1 MSVKG
6 TGKVSAISSWGK
18 LLGKQNRSPSTWQVF
33 SLVSPHLGPSL
44 FPSPSLSP
52 LFLCCWPCS
61 SWRSPTFWHSPGC
74 CSRLLYKL
82 WGVLA
87 WCLLARLV
95 VLYAWKEHN
104 LIYMF
109 ILRELPQFVAFV
121 GVSSSFVCL
130 SHMSLPRGNP
140 RPVLGFAGLL
150 LWASLAKSCRIVQVA
165 NFIVC
170 PKALSRFLI
179 GHSRG

>member
-1 MSVKG
+1 M
-6 TGKVSAISSWGK
+6 
-18 LLGKQNRSPSTWQVF
+18 
-33 SLVSPHLGPSL
+33 SPHLGPSL
-44 FPSPSLSP
+44 SLSLSFPPPTLPSLSLLLTLQLLEEP
-52 LFLCCWPCS
+52 NILTLTWLLLS
-61 SWRSPTFWHSPGC
+61 LVVQVVGRVGLV
-74 CSRLLYKL
+74 RLLP
-82 WGVLA
+82 
-87 WCLLARLV
+87 RLV

-140 RPVLGFAGLL
+140 RPVLGFARLF